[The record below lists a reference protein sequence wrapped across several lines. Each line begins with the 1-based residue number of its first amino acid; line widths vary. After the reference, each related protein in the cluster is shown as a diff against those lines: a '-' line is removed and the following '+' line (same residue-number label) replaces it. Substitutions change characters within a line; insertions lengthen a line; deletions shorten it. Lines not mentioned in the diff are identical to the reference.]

1 MPSLLGLEMRSDKTI
16 VVLNGVPWLVD
27 FRRGRLT
34 KLDAELARH
43 RPALDRAFG
52 EFDWLSSLMEWLRL
66 VKYVDYSDEKSA
78 EEDDRKKNLERHESG
93 RQPDTRICY
102 GQQFSRINLGH
113 LDWHVPTDLVACA
126 MILHFSFRAIHSR
139 RFLSD
144 AVPLKCNPSVGAR
157 HGIDVVV
164 ARSGI
169 EFYYDCVDHSLV
181 RLGSAPETLRKST
194 AFLLLLRPEVYSW
207 RYPQSSVMFDVYL
220 DIGHA
225 IGNLRATS
233 ETLGMELGILDDMI
247 FPKHESLRGL
257 TPLLAL
263 RLSSRDRPNVA

>member
-1 MPSLLGLEMRSDKTI
+1 MPSLLGLAMRSDKTI
-16 VVLNGVPWLVD
+16 VVLNGVPWLLD

-52 EFDWLSSLMEWLRL
+52 EFDWLSSLMERFRL
-66 VKYVDYSDEKSA
+66 VEYVDYCDEKSA
-78 EEDDRKKNLERHESG
+78 EEADREQNRKRHESG
-93 RQPDTRICY
+93 RQPDARICY
-102 GQQFSRINLGH
+102 GQQFSRINLSH
-113 LDWHVPTDLVACA
+113 LDWDAPTDLVACA
-126 MILHFSFRAIHSR
+126 MILQFSFHVIHFR
-139 RFLSD
+139 RFFSD
-144 AVPLKCNPSVGAR
+144 TVPLKCNPSVGAR

-181 RLGSAPETLRKST
+181 RLGSAPEPLREIT
-194 AFLLLLRPEVYSW
+194 AFLLMLRPEVYLW
-207 RYPQSSVMFDVYL
+207 RYPQSSVVFDVYL

-225 IGNLRATS
+225 VGNIKATS
-233 ETLGMELGILDDMI
+233 ETLGMKIDIIGDMI

-257 TPLLAL
+257 TPILAL
-263 RLSSRDRPNVA
+263 RLSARGQSV